1 MSGHLAAMAAE
12 SSTKT
17 ETDTASPGIAG
28 LENEKEGGEVMMGR
42 LLEESQKGPGEK
54 RGAQIRMERSRE
66 VTWRCDGENA

>member
-28 LENEKEGGEVMMGR
+28 LEKEKEGGEDILGR
-42 LLEESQKGPGEK
+42 LLEESQKGPGKK
-54 RGAQIRMERSRE
+54 RGARIRMERSRGM
-66 VTWRCDGENA
+66 T